1 MKLREIRC
9 TIVDICY
16 ISQNSDNDR
25 LRYRLCNQVLQSLF
39 LLIFLIYNF
48 HCYRRQWQNLSLLL
62 KWLNF
67 SHSAISPLWFPVF
80 TQVSFAKQAISM
92 YDYHCS
98 CYFTN
103 KLNNVKTRRQRIP
116 IHKPKNTNTRKR
128 IRVQQWWWGDN
139 RPRSPLYLGNRGRM
153 DYVRV

>member
-1 MKLREIRC
+1 MKLREI
-9 TIVDICY
+9 IY

-67 SHSAISPLWFPVF
+67 SHSAIFPLWFPVF
-80 TQVSFAKQAISM
+80 TQVSFAKQAISRWLPLFLLFCKQAQQLLRLGAKE
-92 YDYHCS
+92 YQYLS
-98 CYFTN
+98 
-103 KLNNVKTRRQRIP
+103 QRI
-116 IHKPKNTNTRKR
+116 R
-128 IRVQQWWWGDN
+128 IRTKEYECSNDGGGIIDHARRYTWETGAVWI
-139 RPRSPLYLGNRGRM
+139 M
-153 DYVRV
+153 

>member
-1 MKLREIRC
+1 MKLREI
-9 TIVDICY
+9 IY

-67 SHSAISPLWFPVF
+67 SHSAIFPLWFPVF
-80 TQVSFAKQAISM
+80 TQVSLQ
-92 YDYHCS
+92 
-98 CYFTN
+98 N
-103 KLNNVKTRRQRIP
+103 KRFQCMITTVPVILQTSSTTVKTRRQRIP
-116 IHKPKNTNTRKR
+116 IYKPKNTNTRQR
-128 IRVQQWWWGDN
+128 IRVQQCWWGDIDHA
-139 RPRSPLYLGNRGRM
+139 RRYTWETGAVWIM
-153 DYVRV
+153 

>member
-1 MKLREIRC
+1 MKLHEIRC
-9 TIVDICY
+9 MIVGICY

-67 SHSAISPLWFPVF
+67 SHSAISPVWFPVF
-80 TQVSFAKQAISM
+80 TQVSLQ
-92 YDYHCS
+92 
-98 CYFTN
+98 N
-103 KLNNVKTRRQRIP
+103 KRFQCMITTVPVILQTSSIPVKTRRQRIP
-116 IHKPKNTNTRKR
+116 KSKPKNTNTRQR